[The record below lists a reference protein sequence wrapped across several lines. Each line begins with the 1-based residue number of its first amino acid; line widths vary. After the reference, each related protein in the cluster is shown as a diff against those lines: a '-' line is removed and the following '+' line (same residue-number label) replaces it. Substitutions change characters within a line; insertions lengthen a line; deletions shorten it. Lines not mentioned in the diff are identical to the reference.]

1 MTQGSRSSSPDA
13 DRRPARRPT
22 AALILA
28 TAFAVA
34 AIAILAVALKGPEPP
49 RTLDERAHA
58 VAATLRCPVCQDLSV
73 ADSSSPLAREMR
85 RTIEVELRAGGT
97 PDEIRDRFVAAYG
110 DWILLA
116 PTGRGLN
123 LLIWLAPALLLLG
136 GLVLAA
142 VAIRRWTVGAAGP
155 PGSDTVMDRTGAT
168 PETPAL
174 SKEDRHLLDEALGR
188 GEVGPE

>member
-1 MTQGSRSSSPDA
+1 MTKESRSPEA
-13 DRRPARRPT
+13 GRLPVRRPA

-28 TAFAVA
+28 MALAAA

-49 RTLDERAHA
+49 RTLDQRAHA

-85 RTIEVELRAGGT
+85 RTIEVELRAGRT

-116 PTGRGLN
+116 PPGRGLN

-136 GLVLAA
+136 GLLLAA

-155 PGSDTVMDRTGAT
+155 PGSATAMDRTGAT
-168 PETPAL
+168 PGEPAL
-174 SKEDRHLLDEALGR
+174 SKEDRHLLDRALGR
-188 GEVGPE
+188 GEAGPE